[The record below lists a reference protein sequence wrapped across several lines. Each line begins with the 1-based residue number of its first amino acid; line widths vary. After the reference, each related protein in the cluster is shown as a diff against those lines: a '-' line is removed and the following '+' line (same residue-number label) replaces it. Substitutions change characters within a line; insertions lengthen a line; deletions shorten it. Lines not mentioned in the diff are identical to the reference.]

1 LLACLSCTITNRIN
15 TESTDQ
21 LSEDR
26 KKGRAFFDGHLKRE
40 SDTLR
45 ETVQK
50 IEDLFA
56 PFFILW
62 AFLAAYPNNPDGAV

>member
-1 LLACLSCTITNRIN
+1 M
-15 TESTDQ
+15 
-21 LSEDR
+21 
-26 KKGRAFFDGHLKRE
+26 RE